1 MEHRLGGHTKVQR
14 KYPET
19 QHRGFLHCHWHGK
32 LRTHPLA
39 ASSSSEIISTTVRC
53 NSEFRGS
60 SDAVTGEVTAWQ
72 PNCMRCD
79 QMAFGGSESPCRG
92 CKAIVPETS
101 SCGSVSVSS
110 DVSDVVPRGRVSA
123 HGVTEPMKSC
133 GVTQP
138 KVGGTKLVEIRCSNY
153 RLPDM
158 DRLWWSCIDDE
169 RVFFIISAADL
180 GRSECAFWVQT
191 DTDNGLTW
199 TNEKHGY
206 FFYEQSSTREF
217 MSDDDASVYDDHN
230 ENASRSLGGATEPTA
245 DQVTQ

>member
-1 MEHRLGGHTKVQR
+1 MSNEVHDRVSLVSVNHRSLKNPWHTELSAPGESAAMEHRLGGHTKVQR

-32 LRTHPLA
+32 LHTHPLA
-39 ASSSSEIISTTVRC
+39 ASSISEIISTAVRC

-79 QMAFGGSESPCRG
+79 RG

-123 HGVTEPMKSC
+123 HGVTEPMKSG

-138 KVGGTKLVEIRCSNY
+138 KVGGTK
-153 RLPDM
+153 
-158 DRLWWSCIDDE
+158 
-169 RVFFIISAADL
+169 
-180 GRSECAFWVQT
+180 G
-191 DTDNGLTW
+191 
-199 TNEKHGY
+199 
-206 FFYEQSSTREF
+206 
-217 MSDDDASVYDDHN
+217 
-230 ENASRSLGGATEPTA
+230 
-245 DQVTQ
+245 